1 MDTKYTIG
9 LLNASEGIEELR
21 VPFYNCLLLISK
33 LCFFK
38 EVISEG
44 NQCPGSSV
52 PLAVLSI
59 PLSTLKFEI
68 SLLLLLFSSLLLAS
82 YNRDW
87 SSLTHIYFYV

>member
-21 VPFYNCLLLISK
+21 VPFYICLLLISK
-33 LCFFK
+33 IVLVK

-44 NQCPGSSV
+44 NQCAGSSV
-52 PLAVLSI
+52 SLAILTI
-59 PLSTLKFEI
+59 RLSTLKFEI
-68 SLLLLLFSSLLLAS
+68 SLLLFLFSSLLLAS